1 MVTRRGDWDE
11 TAQGQDG
18 VRLHWTPVCQDA
30 ITTQKLLFTEGHPTY
45 SPDLNP
51 IENVFGLSE
60 VILVNKQHAK
70 LSKSIGETKAR
81 FVEALNEVAEAG
93 RARNAARSM
102 PERLKTV
109 IDCGGYATRW

>member
-1 MVTRRGDWDE
+1 MRR
-11 TAQGQDG
+11 
-18 VRLHWTPVCQDA
+18 RCQTWKAVLSD
-30 ITTQKLLFTEGHPTY
+30 F
-45 SPDLNP
+45 DLA
-51 IENVFGLSE
+51 FR
-60 VILVNKQHAK
+60 
-70 LSKSIGETKAR
+70 AR